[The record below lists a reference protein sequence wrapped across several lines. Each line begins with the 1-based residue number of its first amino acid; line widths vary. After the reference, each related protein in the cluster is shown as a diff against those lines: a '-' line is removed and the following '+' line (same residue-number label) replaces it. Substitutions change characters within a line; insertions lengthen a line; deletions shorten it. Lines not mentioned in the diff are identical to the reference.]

1 MGYQKM
7 HSHAAHGN
15 QYDGQY
21 HQNTD
26 DQQHDD
32 GEDALDDPALYRQ
45 ALVGHIVGIHVAESV
60 EKRHD
65 ATGAENQAKDNTDR
79 EQAFVWLV
87 HDAIDGIGNI
97 VKRSRWDEEILDQHH
112 YPLIKMRDRD
122 VGNQGE
128 EEKQQRE
135 KCHKEIEGHA
145 GGTIDGTAFCEKLDE
160 IANHIEQWELGS
172 WEMHNLQKIVILFVP
187 GTQRIIFSLD
197 PCHNICKIKKKVTL
211 QTKIHPMSEETIS
224 HEGVITKITDD
235 TLEIKITALSACAA
249 CHAKS
254 ACTMSD
260 QAEKILTVP
269 RPEDQEFHLF
279 QKVNVT
285 MTVAQGN
292 KAAVLAYLVP
302 IVLLLAVLF
311 ICLGLGLGE
320 GLSAIISIVALIP
333 YYIVLYLRRDK
344 IKRQFEYRIE

>member
-1 MGYQKM
+1 
-7 HSHAAHGN
+7 
-15 QYDGQY
+15 
-21 HQNTD
+21 
-26 DQQHDD
+26 
-32 GEDALDDPALYRQ
+32 
-45 ALVGHIVGIHVAESV
+45 
-60 EKRHD
+60 
-65 ATGAENQAKDNTDR
+65 
-79 EQAFVWLV
+79 
-87 HDAIDGIGNI
+87 
-97 VKRSRWDEEILDQHH
+97 
-112 YPLIKMRDRD
+112 
-122 VGNQGE
+122 
-128 EEKQQRE
+128 
-135 KCHKEIEGHA
+135 
-145 GGTIDGTAFCEKLDE
+145 
-160 IANHIEQWELGS
+160 
-172 WEMHNLQKIVILFVP
+172 
-187 GTQRIIFSLD
+187 
-197 PCHNICKIKKKVTL
+197 
-211 QTKIHPMSEETIS
+211 MSEETIS

-333 YYIVLYLRRDK
+333 YYIVLYLRRNK